1 MSLKRR
7 QDSTF
12 PSKGAFGRF
21 GSKLAAAKR
30 VIEFCRNRGG
40 YEDVIKVCKPIAAE
54 NPPHR
59 DKIPPTESIEGFV
72 YLIKSGRYHKIGR
85 SNSAGR
91 REYELAIQLP
101 EKATKIHEIRTDD
114 PAGIEA

>member
-30 VIEFCRNRGG
+30 INEFCRNRGG
-40 YEDVIKVCKPIAAE
+40 YEDVIKVCKPIGAE

-85 SNSAGR
+85 SNSGEILIGNLEPHLPGRAGDYAEGGFIVAR
-91 REYELAIQLP
+91 
-101 EKATKIHEIRTDD
+101 
-114 PAGIEA
+114 